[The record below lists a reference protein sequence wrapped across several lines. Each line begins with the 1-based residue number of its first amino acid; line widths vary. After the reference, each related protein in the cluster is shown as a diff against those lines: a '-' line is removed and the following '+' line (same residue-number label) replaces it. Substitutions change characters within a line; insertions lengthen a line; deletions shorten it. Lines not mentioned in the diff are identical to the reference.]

1 MADSSSTDSPVV
13 PVLVGKY
20 LELEV
25 LLAEIADAGSS
36 DLDDVQ
42 VNELVRVHERI
53 SRKLEFVGL
62 DRLLEVS
69 DRSSFVK
76 AGYPSLFGFAR
87 KELRLSK
94 GATGERTRAMEAV
107 AKFHTLQGEQLP
119 AKCPATARAWAE
131 GAIGFAHVGVIL
143 DVRKEIPSKAGP
155 DVFDVV
161 DQWMSDDARDK
172 DPTEL
177 KESGRDILAR
187 VDPDGSLTDDADRAR
202 KRTFTKGSQGVDFM
216 ATVTG
221 RLDPQTYAMLETVMD
236 VWAAPGMNNPAD
248 SDSPSGAIDDPAQD
262 GQLIEAAAQRDTRSL
277 GQRRH
282 DALKAILKT
291 ILECNLL
298 GKSHRGLPVQI
309 IVTLTKQQLEEAAGV
324 ATTASGVD
332 IPVKDLLDLAAR
344 SDKSLAV
351 FENHSAAVLYFAR
364 AKRVAQLEQRL
375 AIIARDRGCSF
386 SGCRMPATWAEFHH
400 VLAWIDGGLTDIDS
414 LTPACVPHHRMIGPG
429 KWATVMITE
438 GPDTGRVAWIPP
450 VYVDPEQK
458 PRVNRAHHVNET
470 IEAAWLEI
478 LAQRHAALK
487 EREDQLQLP
496 PPPTPPDDGG
506 SDDGSDGG
514 KAADPPDQG

>member
-1 MADSSSTDSPVV
+1 MADSSSPDSPVV
-13 PVLVGKY
+13 PVLVAKY

-25 LLAEIADAGSS
+25 LLAEIAEAGSS

-53 SRKLEFVGL
+53 ARKLEFVGL

-107 AKFHTLQGEQLP
+107 AQFHSLQGELLP
-119 AKCPATARAWAE
+119 PKCPAMASAWAE
-131 GAIGFAHVGVIL
+131 GAIGFAHVDAIL
-143 DVRKEIPSKAGP
+143 DVRNEIPSKAGP

-161 DQWMSDDARDK
+161 DQWMTEDARVK

-187 VDPDGSLTDDADRAR
+187 VDPDGSLTDDVDRAR
-202 KRTFTKGSQGVDFM
+202 KRTFSKGSQGVDFM
-216 ATVTG
+216 AIVTG
-221 RLDPQTYAMLETVMD
+221 RLDPKTYAMLETVMD

-248 SDSPSGAIDDPAQD
+248 PDSPSGAKDDPAQD
-262 GQLIEAAAQRDTRSL
+262 AQLIEAAAQRDTRSV

-282 DALKAILKT
+282 DALTAILTT

-298 GKSHRGLPVQI
+298 GRSHRGLPAQL
-309 IVTLTKQQLEEAAGV
+309 IVTLTKQQLDEAAGV
-324 ATTASGVD
+324 ATTANGVD
-332 IPVKDLLDLAAR
+332 IPVKDVLELAAR
-344 SDKSLAV
+344 SDKWLAV
-351 FENHSAAVLYFAR
+351 FPDHSAQVLHLAR
-364 AKRVAQLEQRL
+364 AKRVAQLGQRL
-375 AIIARDRGCSF
+375 AIIARDRGCSHP
-386 SGCRMPATWAEFHH
+386 GCRNPATWAEFHH
-400 VLAWIDGGLTDIDS
+400 VLAWIDGGLTDVDN

-429 KWATVMITE
+429 KWATVMITD
-438 GPDTGRVAWIPP
+438 GPDKGRVAWIPP

-458 PRVNRAHHVNET
+458 PRVNRAHHVNESV
-470 IEAAWLEI
+470 EAAWLEI
-478 LAQRHAALK
+478 LAQRQAALR
-487 EREDQLQLP
+487 ERESQLQLP
-496 PPPTPPDDGG
+496 PPPAQLGDDP
-506 SDDGSDGG
+506 
-514 KAADPPDQG
+514 DPPEQDQ